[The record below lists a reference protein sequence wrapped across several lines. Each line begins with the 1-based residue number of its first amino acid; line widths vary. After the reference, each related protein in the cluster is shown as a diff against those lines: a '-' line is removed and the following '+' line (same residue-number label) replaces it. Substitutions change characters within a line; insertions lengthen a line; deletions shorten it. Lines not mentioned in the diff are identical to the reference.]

1 MRLAYTEII
10 GEGVEEVADAGWERE
25 IDELEYYCD
34 FPSRLRE

>member
-34 FPSRLRE
+34 FLAGLGE